1 MTEPRRRGR
10 PRAFH
15 DTSAETT
22 LQSVDR
28 AMAVLGVL
36 AESGGLALSPLAARA
51 GLPPTTAY
59 RLLVTLSRH
68 GMVEL
73 DPAAQTWA
81 MGAGAFRLGSA
92 FLRRTS
98 VVDRAR
104 PFLRDLMEGTGE
116 TANLGIERGDAV
128 LFVAQVE
135 THATIRAFFPPGT
148 QSPLHASGIGKALLA
163 RFDPAR
169 LAGYLARV
177 PREAFTPTTLTDA
190 AALEADLAAIRARG
204 WALDN
209 EERTPGMR
217 CVAAAVINAQG
228 DAVAGLSV
236 SGPVGRLPDAA
247 LPALGARVA
256 AAASSLSVALGAA
269 AG

>member
-10 PRAFH
+10 PRAFR

-28 AMAVLGVL
+28 ALAVLSVL

-51 GLPPTTAY
+51 GLPPTTAH
-59 RLLVTLSRH
+59 RLLSTLARH
-68 GMVEL
+68 GMVEF
-73 DPAAQTWA
+73 DPAAQAWA
-81 MGAGAFRLGSA
+81 VGAGAFRLGSA

-98 VVDRAR
+98 VMDRAR
-104 PFLRDLMEGTGE
+104 PFLRALMEATGE

-135 THATIRAFFPPGT
+135 THETIRAFFPPGT
-148 QSPLHASGIGKALLA
+148 QSPLYASGIGKALLA
-163 RFDPAR
+163 RFNPDR
-169 LAGYLARV
+169 LAAFLRRV
-177 PREAFTPTTLTDA
+177 PRERFTPATLVDE
-190 AALEADLAAIRARG
+190 AALRADLDAIRARG

-209 EERTPGMR
+209 EERTAGMR
-217 CVAAAVINAQG
+217 CVAAAVVNAQG

-236 SGPVGRLPDAA
+236 SGPAARLPDAA
-247 LPALGARVA
+247 LPELGARVA
-256 AAASSLSVALGAA
+256 AAAAGLSAALGA
-269 AG
+269 GPG